1 MNHEPSQFCGP
12 PTWEGA
18 TLDVPLP
25 QSATLSDMCVNGP
38 IVYECLDSVLRSQ
51 VHLLQR
57 KKRPQQGTILSP
69 WWAGPGVRLRV
80 SHVREN
86 GRMSCVCLAACVTG
100 SMRDWVRT
108 HAETEE
114 KNNKSNNI
122 WRETKIEKRNNEVS
136 KGFRKEILPLKERLI
151 LKSLKGRTLDMEK
164 KKSSSWQGFFFLFW
178 IIVNLVLIDT
188 GQCYWQVWSS
198 SALY

>member
-1 MNHEPSQFCGP
+1 MNHKPSQFCGP
-12 PTWEGA
+12 PTREGA

-57 KKRPQQGTILSP
+57 KMPQLGTILSP

-100 SMRDWVRT
+100 KYARLGENACRDGKKIQIT
-108 HAETEE
+108 SEE
-114 KNNKSNNI
+114 KQNWEMRLAKVSGTKFCLWKRGWSSNPWKEELWI
-122 WRETKIEKRNNEVS
+122 W
-136 KGFRKEILPLKERLI
+136 
-151 LKSLKGRTLDMEK
+151 K
-164 KKSSSWQGFFFLFW
+164 KKIIVITRILFFLFLFW
-178 IIVNLVLIDT
+178 IIVKLVLIDT
-188 GQCYWQVWSS
+188 GQCY
-198 SALY
+198 

>member
-12 PTWEGA
+12 PTREGA
-18 TLDVPLP
+18 TLDVPLH

-38 IVYECLDSVLRSQ
+38 IVYECLDSMLRSQ

-69 WWAGPGVRLRV
+69 WGAGPGVRLRV

-100 SMRDWVRT
+100 SMQVWVRT
-108 HAETEE
+108 HAETAKKKRRQITSEE
-114 KNNKSNNI
+114 KQKL
-122 WRETKIEKRNNEVS
+122 RNATMRLAKV
-136 KGFRKEILPLKERLI
+136 FRKEILPLNERLI
-151 LKSLKGRTLDMEK
+151 LKSLKGRTLDK
-164 KKSSSWQGFFFLFW
+164 KKNHRHHKDSFLF
-178 IIVNLVLIDT
+178 
-188 GQCYWQVWSS
+188 
-198 SALY
+198 

>member
-1 MNHEPSQFCGP
+1 MNHHN
-12 PTWEGA
+12 
-18 TLDVPLP
+18 
-25 QSATLSDMCVNGP
+25 SA
-38 IVYECLDSVLRSQ
+38 VLRLERAPPSMCPSPNRPRYQ
-51 VHLLQR
+51 TCVWMDPLCMNVWTQCWGAR
-57 KKRPQQGTILSP
+57 FISSNEKKRPQQGTILSP

-164 KKSSSWQGFFFLFW
+164 KIIVITRILFLFW